1 MPENEKRI
9 TVGVGVM
16 VFKDGKVLLAKRK
29 GSFGDGEYAWP
40 GGKMEYMESFEEC
53 ARREVREETGME
65 IKNVRFLRLMNLKH
79 YAPWHFVDLELV
91 ADWQSGEPQLLE
103 PDKFDEWQWYDFDKL
118 PEPMLY
124 PQYSSIEAYKTGKNY
139 FDN

>member
-1 MPENEKRI
+1 MSENHIE
-9 TVGVGVM
+9 VGIGVM
-16 VFKDGKVLLAKRK
+16 VLRDGKVLLSKRK
-29 GSFGDGEYAWP
+29 GNLGKGEYCWP
-40 GGKMEYMESFEEC
+40 GGKMEYGESFEDC

-79 YAPWHFVDLELV
+79 FDPKQFVDIELIS
-91 ADWQSGEPQLLE
+91 DWESGEAKLME
-103 PDKFDEWQWYDFDKL
+103 PDKFEDWNWYDLEKL
-118 PEPMLY
+118 PEPLFY